1 MDPNDPTENYDIA
14 RLPNEFNAE
23 RSRND
28 FCFDIKKIIIGNFKY
43 IMMSF

>member
-23 RSRND
+23 RS
-28 FCFDIKKIIIGNFKY
+28 NFKY
-43 IMMSF
+43 MFTSGT